1 MVVKKGI
8 VLCGLLLTFFCNA
21 QKQVKDSIQLEEVI
35 ISVTKIKDSLVNT
48 PFSVSIKNFSTF
60 QKSAEQFNIS
70 EYIED
75 VPGIFISN
83 DNNYA
88 QDSRIS
94 IRGFGSRA
102 NFGIRGIKLIVD
114 GVPETTPDGQSQI
127 DNLNLEIIEKV
138 EVIRGVGSSLYGN
151 SSAGIIKIKTLQ
163 ELQNSFA
170 RIGFSLG
177 SNQQNKSQFFL
188 GQKYKKTS
196 YTFLYSQT
204 KSNGYRNNS
213 GFKNNNLNIN
223 LFKKVNDKTNYGL
236 SFNYVDSPYAIDPG
250 GLTIEEVEDN
260 RKQARERNVIYD
272 SKESIKH
279 LKLSGSF
286 EKKISNK
293 LTFSKYLFFSNRDFN
308 GNIPVKKGGTI
319 KLDRKYWGLGAS
331 LLIKN
336 KFNTQI
342 GFDLGNQKDLRKRY
356 FNNEGEIGALVLE
369 QNEKFI
375 NYGIFLVT
383 SLKLNS
389 FIINPGIRLDKNTI
403 SIDDRFLAD
412 GNSSDKINLNSLNPS
427 LGINYKSNSFNRFFV
442 NVSTG
447 FETPTLNEFG
457 SSPIGSGF
465 NKNLKSQNSINY
477 ELGFSKK
484 SINNKFKLDLIYFN
498 TSTKNEVLPYEDSQF
513 PGQVFYNN
521 AGKTQRSGI
530 EFSGSYNYNN
540 FWNFNSS
547 ISIGRYLFDEFI
559 DNEKNY
565 SGNKIPGVPEKTMF
579 FNVNYKNESK
589 LSVSLQLKVIGDLY
603 ANNSNSVKVDGF
615 NRLNLKISKGI
626 NYKKITI
633 DPFLIFKNIL
643 GTSYYDNI
651 RINAFG
657 ARYYEPAAKAN
668 FYGGIKI
675 KF

>member
-21 QKQVKDSIQLEEVI
+21 QKQAKDSIKLEEVI

-127 DNLNLEIIEKV
+127 DNLNLEIIEKI

-375 NYGIFLVT
+375 NYGIFLVS

-403 SIDDRFLAD
+403 SVDDQFLAD

-427 LGINYKSNSFNRFFV
+427 LGINYKSKSLNRFFV

-484 SINNKFKLDLIYFN
+484 SVNNKFKLDLIYFN

>member
-8 VLCGLLLTFFCNA
+8 VLWGLLLTFFCNA
-21 QKQVKDSIQLEEVI
+21 QKQAKDSIQLEEVI

-48 PFSVSIKNFSTF
+48 PFSVSIKSFSTF

-127 DNLNLEIIEKV
+127 DNLNLEIIEKI

-375 NYGIFLVT
+375 NYGIFLV
-383 SLKLNS
+383 SSFKLNS

-403 SIDDRFLAD
+403 SIDDQFLAD
-412 GNSSDKINLNSLNPS
+412 GNSSDKINLNSFNPS
-427 LGINYKSNSFNRFFV
+427 LGINYKSNSLNRFFV

-484 SINNKFKLDLIYFN
+484 SVNNKFKLDLIYFN

-579 FNVNYKNESK
+579 FNINYKNESK

>member
-21 QKQVKDSIQLEEVI
+21 QKQAKDSIQLEEVI

-375 NYGIFLVT
+375 NYGIFLVS

-565 SGNKIPGVPEKTMF
+565 SGNKIPGIPEKTMF
-579 FNVNYKNESK
+579 FNINYKNESK

>member
-21 QKQVKDSIQLEEVI
+21 QKQAKDSIKLEEVI

-127 DNLNLEIIEKV
+127 DNLNLEIIEKI

-170 RIGFSLG
+170 KIGFSLG

-375 NYGIFLVT
+375 NYGIFLVS

>member
-213 GFKNNNLNIN
+213 DFKNNNLNIN

-375 NYGIFLVT
+375 NYGIFLVS

-615 NRLNLKISKGI
+615 NRINLKISKGI

>member
-21 QKQVKDSIQLEEVI
+21 QKQAKDSIQLEEVI

-260 RKQARERNVIYD
+260 RKQARERNIIYD

>member
-21 QKQVKDSIQLEEVI
+21 QKQAKDSIQLEEVI

-250 GLTIEEVEDN
+250 GLTTEEVEDN

-559 DNEKNY
+559 DNEENY

>member
-21 QKQVKDSIQLEEVI
+21 QKQAKDSIKLEEVI

-127 DNLNLEIIEKV
+127 DNLNLEIIEKI

-375 NYGIFLVT
+375 NYGIFLV
-383 SLKLNS
+383 SSFKLNS

-403 SIDDRFLAD
+403 SIDDQFLAD

-427 LGINYKSNSFNRFFV
+427 LGINYKSNSLNRFFV

-615 NRLNLKISKGI
+615 NRLNLKISKEI

>member
-75 VPGIFISN
+75 IPGIFISN

-127 DNLNLEIIEKV
+127 DNLNLEIIEKI

-375 NYGIFLVT
+375 NYGIFLVS

-513 PGQVFYNN
+513 PDQVFYNN

-547 ISIGRYLFDEFI
+547 ISIGKYLFDEFI
-559 DNEKNY
+559 D
-565 SGNKIPGVPEKTMF
+565 
-579 FNVNYKNESK
+579 
-589 LSVSLQLKVIGDLY
+589 
-603 ANNSNSVKVDGF
+603 
-615 NRLNLKISKGI
+615 
-626 NYKKITI
+626 
-633 DPFLIFKNIL
+633 
-643 GTSYYDNI
+643 
-651 RINAFG
+651 
-657 ARYYEPAAKAN
+657 
-668 FYGGIKI
+668 
-675 KF
+675 

>member
-127 DNLNLEIIEKV
+127 DNLNLEIIEKI

-375 NYGIFLVT
+375 NYGIFLVS

>member
-250 GLTIEEVEDN
+250 GLTTEEVEDN

-375 NYGIFLVT
+375 NYGIFLVS

>member
-21 QKQVKDSIQLEEVI
+21 QKQAKDSIKLEEVI

-375 NYGIFLVT
+375 NYGIFLV
-383 SLKLNS
+383 SSFKLNS

-427 LGINYKSNSFNRFFV
+427 LGINYKSNTFNRFFV

-484 SINNKFKLDLIYFN
+484 SINDKFKLDLIYFN

>member
-8 VLCGLLLTFFCNA
+8 VLWGLLLTFFCNA
-21 QKQVKDSIQLEEVI
+21 QKQAKDSIQLEEVI
-35 ISVTKIKDSLVNT
+35 ISVTKIKDSLINT

-60 QKSAEQFNIS
+60 QKSAEQFNVS

-127 DNLNLEIIEKV
+127 DNLNLEIIEKI

-260 RKQARERNVIYD
+260 RKQARERNIIYD

-375 NYGIFLVT
+375 NYGIFLVS

>member
-21 QKQVKDSIQLEEVI
+21 QKQAKDSIKLEEVI

-127 DNLNLEIIEKV
+127 DNLNLEIIEKI

-375 NYGIFLVT
+375 NYGIFLVS

-615 NRLNLKISKGI
+615 NRLNLKISKLI

>member
-250 GLTIEEVEDN
+250 GLTTEEVEDN
-260 RKQARERNVIYD
+260 RKQARERNIIYD

>member
-21 QKQVKDSIQLEEVI
+21 QKQAKDSIKLEEVI

-127 DNLNLEIIEKV
+127 DNLNLEIIEKI

-375 NYGIFLVT
+375 NYGIFLVS

>member
-8 VLCGLLLTFFCNA
+8 VLWGLLLTFFCNA
-21 QKQVKDSIQLEEVI
+21 QKQAKDSIYLEEVI
-35 ISVTKIKDSLVNT
+35 ISVTKIKDSLINT
-48 PFSVSIKNFSTF
+48 PFSVSIKNFSAF

-127 DNLNLEIIEKV
+127 DNLNLEIIEKI

-375 NYGIFLVT
+375 NYGIFLV
-383 SLKLNS
+383 SSFKLNS

-403 SIDDRFLAD
+403 SIDDQFLAD

-427 LGINYKSNSFNRFFV
+427 LGINYKSNSLNRFFV

-484 SINNKFKLDLIYFN
+484 SVNNKFKLDLIYFN

-615 NRLNLKISKGI
+615 NRLNLKISKEI

>member
-127 DNLNLEIIEKV
+127 DNLNLEIIEKI

-260 RKQARERNVIYD
+260 RKQARERNVIFD

-375 NYGIFLVT
+375 NYGIFLVS

-403 SIDDRFLAD
+403 SIDDQFLAD

>member
-21 QKQVKDSIQLEEVI
+21 QKQAKDSIKLEEVI

-163 ELQNSFA
+163 ELQNTFA

-375 NYGIFLVT
+375 NYGIFLVS

>member
-21 QKQVKDSIQLEEVI
+21 QKQAKDSIQLEEVI

-127 DNLNLEIIEKV
+127 DNLNLEIIEKI

-177 SNQQNKSQFFL
+177 SNQQNKSQLFL

-375 NYGIFLVT
+375 NYGIFLVS

>member
-21 QKQVKDSIQLEEVI
+21 QKQAKDSIKLEEVI

-260 RKQARERNVIYD
+260 RKQARERNIIYD

-375 NYGIFLVT
+375 NYGIFLVS

>member
-21 QKQVKDSIQLEEVI
+21 QKQAKDSIQLEEVI

-127 DNLNLEIIEKV
+127 DNLNLEIIEKI

-375 NYGIFLVT
+375 NYGIFLVS

-615 NRLNLKISKGI
+615 NRLNLKISKEI

>member
-250 GLTIEEVEDN
+250 GLTTEEVEDN

>member
-21 QKQVKDSIQLEEVI
+21 QKQAKDSIQLEEVI

-250 GLTIEEVEDN
+250 GLTTEEVEDN
-260 RKQARERNVIYD
+260 RKQARERNIIYD

>member
-375 NYGIFLVT
+375 NYGIFLV
-383 SLKLNS
+383 SSFKLNS

-603 ANNSNSVKVDGF
+603 TNNSNSVKVDGF
-615 NRLNLKISKGI
+615 NRLNLKISKEI

>member
-375 NYGIFLVT
+375 NYGIFLVS

>member
-48 PFSVSIKNFSTF
+48 PFSVSIKSFSTF

-375 NYGIFLVT
+375 NYGIFLVS

-403 SIDDRFLAD
+403 SIDDQFLAD

>member
-21 QKQVKDSIQLEEVI
+21 QKQAKDSIKLEEVI

-127 DNLNLEIIEKV
+127 DNLNLEIIEKI

-163 ELQNSFA
+163 ELQNSFT

-250 GLTIEEVEDN
+250 ALTIEEVEDN

-375 NYGIFLVT
+375 NYGIFLVS

-498 TSTKNEVLPYEDSQF
+498 TSTENEVLPYEDSQF

-615 NRLNLKISKGI
+615 NRLNLKISKLI

>member
-21 QKQVKDSIQLEEVI
+21 QKQAKDSIKLEEVI

-75 VPGIFISN
+75 IPGIFISN

-127 DNLNLEIIEKV
+127 DNLNLEIIEKI

-170 RIGFSLG
+170 KIGFSLG

-375 NYGIFLVT
+375 NYGIFLV
-383 SLKLNS
+383 SSFKLNS

>member
-1 MVVKKGI
+1 M
-8 VLCGLLLTFFCNA
+8 
-21 QKQVKDSIQLEEVI
+21 
-35 ISVTKIKDSLVNT
+35 
-48 PFSVSIKNFSTF
+48 
-60 QKSAEQFNIS
+60 
-70 EYIED
+70 
-75 VPGIFISN
+75 
-83 DNNYA
+83 
-88 QDSRIS
+88 
-94 IRGFGSRA
+94 
-102 NFGIRGIKLIVD
+102 
-114 GVPETTPDGQSQI
+114 
-127 DNLNLEIIEKV
+127 
-138 EVIRGVGSSLYGN
+138 
-151 SSAGIIKIKTLQ
+151 
-163 ELQNSFA
+163 
-170 RIGFSLG
+170 
-177 SNQQNKSQFFL
+177 
-188 GQKYKKTS
+188 YKR
-196 YTFLYSQT
+196 Q
-204 KSNGYRNNS
+204 
-213 GFKNNNLNIN
+213 NLNIN

-260 RKQARERNVIYD
+260 RKQARERNIIYD

-375 NYGIFLVT
+375 NYGIFLVS

-465 NKNLKSQNSINY
+465 NKNLKSQNLS
-477 ELGFSKK
+477 
-484 SINNKFKLDLIYFN
+484 LIH
-498 TSTKNEVLPYEDSQF
+498 
-513 PGQVFYNN
+513 
-521 AGKTQRSGI
+521 I
-530 EFSGSYNYNN
+530 
-540 FWNFNSS
+540 
-547 ISIGRYLFDEFI
+547 
-559 DNEKNY
+559 
-565 SGNKIPGVPEKTMF
+565 
-579 FNVNYKNESK
+579 
-589 LSVSLQLKVIGDLY
+589 
-603 ANNSNSVKVDGF
+603 
-615 NRLNLKISKGI
+615 
-626 NYKKITI
+626 
-633 DPFLIFKNIL
+633 
-643 GTSYYDNI
+643 
-651 RINAFG
+651 
-657 ARYYEPAAKAN
+657 
-668 FYGGIKI
+668 
-675 KF
+675 

>member
-21 QKQVKDSIQLEEVI
+21 QKQAKDSIQLEEVI

-260 RKQARERNVIYD
+260 RKQARERNIIYD

-375 NYGIFLVT
+375 NYGIFLVS